1 MVSTRAQG
9 KPCLPSSRFPS
20 ATWNLGLPLQKFW
33 EDGYWWA
40 LQLPHLNTNLL
51 LRAANTPHALLSMGD
66 VTASSALPLHPS
78 VLSQCPM
85 VTESPLWRSRHPL
98 TEASHIITNLQPLWN
113 PPLFEH
119 SAALLSSSS
128 ALILSDIHPECPWI
142 PPIFQYLLSS
152 SLHLKF

>member
-1 MVSTRAQG
+1 MISTRAWG
-9 KPCLPSSRFPS
+9 KSWLPSSWFPS
-20 ATWNLGLPLQKFW
+20 TLWNLGLPLQKFW

-51 LRAANTPHALLSMGD
+51 LTAANTCCVLLSKGD

-78 VLSQCPM
+78 VLSVPWQLSDPCGGAGTPSLRLH
-85 VTESPLWRSRHPL
+85 T
-98 TEASHIITNLQPLWN
+98 TGGLQPLWN

-119 SAALLSSSS
+119 SAALLFSSST
-128 ALILSDIHPECPWI
+128 LILSDIHLELPWI
-142 PPIFQYLLSS
+142 YPSFQYLLSC